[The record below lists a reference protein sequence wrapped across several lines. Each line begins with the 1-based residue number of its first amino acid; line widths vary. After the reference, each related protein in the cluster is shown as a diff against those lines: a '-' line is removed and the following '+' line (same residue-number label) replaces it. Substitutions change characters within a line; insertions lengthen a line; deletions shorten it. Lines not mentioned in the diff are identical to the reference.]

1 MKKMILQLASSFFV
15 LIAILVMPVSVFA
28 VTDRDVS
35 NGTDETLSALSGNAY
50 IKIDDPCCVG
60 YCVYVDGAYKLTEG
74 GSGNPDGYCAF
85 YVSAGTHTIRINK
98 NGLSASITKYF
109 QSGYTYRWVSMPYCW
124 CNDPHPEPTHEPEIC
139 QVYIKVEDP
148 CCKGYSVYV
157 DGSYIL
163 TEGADGNPDGFC
175 AFYVSSGTHKFELR
189 KGDYHTSK
197 SWYCQCGT
205 VYRWVSM
212 PCGWCGDCQVY
223 IQVDDNTCAGF
234 DVYVD
239 GAYILTEGADGN
251 PDGYC
256 AFYVSKG
263 THKFELRKGS
273 YPTSKSWYCNC
284 DTVYTWVSMPD
295 YWCGD
300 PCEHPPTVTF
310 DKTNYYAGDTVQAT
324 VSTSFS
330 SVYYQIKDCSGL
342 VIKDGDTSDGGTIYY
357 TLPAVVT
364 DCCNWQICL
373 YWGSGK
379 ESKGTGSECTE
390 SYDFWVCSA
399 PEIFEDLIFLSGPV
413 NAKITDQYG
422 RVIDDT
428 GINQIPNARVVSIGD
443 EKKFFIPSDLDYT
456 VDIVAYDSGK
466 FTLSQSSPR
475 GKDLVSV
482 IGYWVQVTPGSH
494 YWVSPKDIGMCK
506 DSNGDGICDDDK
518 IPPDWNNIVP
528 SIQLHA
534 GWNLISLPK
543 NPEAL
548 DVLGVMRMVGDNLN
562 SVWTYEEGIWKRY
575 DLTGPSFLN
584 DLSAL
589 EPGKGYWID
598 MKSSDRLDDLYVTG
612 RELTDK
618 SISLASGWN
627 LVGYN
632 SLSSMSITDAMNSVA
647 GNWNSIWT
655 YEDGDWKRYDLSG
668 PDFLN
673 DPIVMEPGKGYWI
686 DMKSHAR
693 WTLGA

>member
-1 MKKMILQLASSFFV
+1 MKKMMLRLVLSCLV
-15 LIAILVMPVSVFA
+15 LIAILLMPVSVFA
-28 VTDRDVS
+28 VTGRDVS
-35 NGTDETLSALSGNAY
+35 NGTEETVSALGCDVY
-50 IKIDDPCCVG
+50 LKIDDPCCVG
-60 YCVYVDGAYKLTEG
+60 YCVYVDGTYKLTEG
-74 GSGNPDGYCAF
+74 SSGNPDGYCAF
-85 YVSAGTHTIRINK
+85 YVSAGTHTIRITK
-98 NGLSASITKYF
+98 SGYSASITKYF

-124 CNDPHPEPTHEPEIC
+124 CNDYHPEPTCEPEC

-148 CCKGYSVYV
+148 CCEGYSVYV

-175 AFYVSSGTHKFELR
+175 AFYVSRGTHKFELR
-189 KGDYHTSK
+189 KGGYSTSK
-197 SWYCQCGT
+197 SWYCQCDT
-205 VYRWVSM
+205 VYTWVSM
-212 PCGWCGDCQVY
+212 PCGWCGDCPVY
-223 IQVDDNTCAGF
+223 IQVDDNTCSGF

-256 AFYVSKG
+256 AFYVSHG
-263 THKFELRKGS
+263 SHKFELRKGS
-273 YPTSKSWYCNC
+273 YSTSKSWYCNC

-295 YWCGD
+295 YWCED
-300 PCEHPPTVTF
+300 SCENPPTVTF
-310 DKTNYYAGDTVQAT
+310 DKTNYYAGDTVHAT

-342 VIKDGDTSDGGTIYY
+342 VLKDGSTNNGGTIYY
-357 TLPAVVT
+357 TLPAVVA

-373 YWGSGK
+373 YWGSGT
-379 ESKGTGSECTE
+379 ETKGTESECTK

-399 PEIFEDLIFLSGPV
+399 PEIVEDLIFLSGPV

-428 GINQIPNARVVSIGD
+428 GINEIPNARVVSIGD

-456 VDIVAYDSGK
+456 VDIVAYDYGE
-466 FTLSQSSPR
+466 FTYGQSSPR
-475 GKDLVSV
+475 GKDLVSTIAYLHV
-482 IGYWVQVTPGSH
+482 SVTPSSVALILDDGNH
-494 YWVSPKDIGMCK
+494 MNIDGEVRSPDVNEIR
-506 DSNGDGICDDDK
+506 
-518 IPPDWNNIVP
+518 P

-543 NPEAL
+543 IPEAS
-548 DVLGVMRMVGDNLN
+548 DVLGVMKMVGNNLN
-562 SVWTYEEGIWKRY
+562 SVWTYEDGKWPRY
-575 DLTGPSFLN
+575 DLTGPGFLN
-584 DLSAL
+584 DLKTL

-598 MKSSDRLDDLYVTG
+598 MNSPDRLDVLYMTG
-612 RELTDK
+612 TELTDK
-618 SISLASGWN
+618 SIPLDSGWN

-632 SLSSMSITDAMNSVA
+632 SLSSRTITDAMNSVS
-647 GNWNSIWT
+647 GNWKSVWT
-655 YEDGDWKRYDLSG
+655 YEDGGWKRYDLSG

-673 DPIVMEPGKGYWI
+673 EPIEMEPGKGYWI
-686 DMKSHAR
+686 DMKSGAT